1 MCFSL
6 GNCAHC
12 SRLRQ
17 SHPGQMNGIKDPT
30 TQSIDETQAVKRMLL
45 QPAHSMQVVCEP
57 VGALLV
63 FHDA

>member
-1 MCFSL
+1 
-6 GNCAHC
+6 
-12 SRLRQ
+12 
-17 SHPGQMNGIKDPT
+17 MNGIKDPT